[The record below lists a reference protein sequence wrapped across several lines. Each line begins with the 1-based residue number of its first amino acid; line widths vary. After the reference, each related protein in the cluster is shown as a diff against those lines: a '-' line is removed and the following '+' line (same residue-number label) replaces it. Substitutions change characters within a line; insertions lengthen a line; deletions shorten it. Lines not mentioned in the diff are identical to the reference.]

1 MKKMSNSKKLDISHF
16 EKEVGLTRFGGNGDI
31 LYSKLHFHTINEA
44 SLLATSSG
52 NGGSIFSAGCNLEF
66 TVDLI
71 HFVRP
76 FVETASELALY
87 IRGSTI
93 ELSGTMGEIL

>member
-1 MKKMSNSKKLDISHF
+1 M
-16 EKEVGLTRFGGNGDI
+16 
-31 LYSKLHFHTINEA
+31 
-44 SLLATSSG
+44 
-52 NGGSIFSAGCNLEF
+52 
-66 TVDLI
+66 DLI

-93 ELSGTMGEIL
+93 ELSGTMGGNPLIPTQEFAPPDRLIPYEIAGRSRRGLEPIQRTPCRVSGT